1 MRSSHHIPCGMLEQV
16 HLGTCKVD
24 LTWRNDFKKEFTR
37 NMLYCVYLLLRI
49 SPDEYSA
56 LDFLFG
62 EVLNRE
68 LAWASL
74 IMLTVTTGGDMWT
87 FNFVPTKSL
96 TVAEKRVLVFK
107 TWGGCFSTMRK
118 RNCNLRCTLGVDS
131 YSLNFGYPISCSIQF
146 WGSKIIF
153 QF

>member
-1 MRSSHHIPCGMLEQV
+1 MVSIVMGSWRQRIKNRF
-16 HLGTCKVD
+16 KV
-24 LTWRNDFKKEFTR
+24 L
-37 NMLYCVYLLLRI
+37 YLLLRI
-49 SPDEYSA
+49 SPEEYSA

-107 TWGGCFSTMRK
+107 T
-118 RNCNLRCTLGVDS
+118 
-131 YSLNFGYPISCSIQF
+131 
-146 WGSKIIF
+146 
-153 QF
+153 